1 MYDELNEELKQ
12 MDEIEKGPIQKVE
25 GSLSLSDSIQSMPKQ
40 KFLVIKEDTTL
51 KVTLEKL
58 QQYHLGCIVVEKDK
72 KVKGIFTERDILM
85 KVLGKRLNFKTE
97 IVKTFMT
104 KNPFRLR
111 MNDPLAYALNL
122 MVDGGFRHVP
132 IVDNNDKTV
141 GLISMQDVVNHLANF
156 FYDEVM
162 NLPPKPLRIQTQR
175 EGG

>member
-1 MYDELNEELKQ
+1 
-12 MDEIEKGPIQKVE
+12 
-25 GSLSLSDSIQSMPKQ
+25 
-40 KFLVIKEDTTL
+40 
-51 KVTLEKL
+51 
-58 QQYHLGCIVVEKDK
+58 
-72 KVKGIFTERDILM
+72 M
-85 KVLGKRLNFKTE
+85 KVLGKRLNFQTE

-132 IVDNNDKTV
+132 IVDDKDRTV